1 MGHNGQYSFHTGS
14 VKCKIIIFIDIY
26 NYRPI
31 NSYINVALS
40 SGPVLSGVRGIN
52 MAVKMLIVT
61 FPPGLS
67 LGPINQKRDGNT
79 SFQRVFNFLI

>member
-1 MGHNGQYSFHTGS
+1 MVDYMGHNGQYSFHTGS

-52 MAVKMLIVT
+52 MAVRIPTVKLKIPGKLFFKVGSRTSVT
-61 FPPGLS
+61 FKL
-67 LGPINQKRDGNT
+67 
-79 SFQRVFNFLI
+79 

>member
-1 MGHNGQYSFHTGS
+1 MVDYMGHNGQYSFHTGS

-40 SGPVLSGVRGIN
+40 SGPVLSGVRGFN
-52 MAVKMLIVT
+52 MAVKMRYFL
-61 FPPGLS
+61 PWM
-67 LGPINQKRDGNT
+67 T
-79 SFQRVFNFLI
+79 SIRAHQSKNGWEYKFSTGF

>member
-1 MGHNGQYSFHTGS
+1 MVDYMGHNGQYSFHTGS

-61 FPPGLS
+61 FPWSITRAHQSKKGWEYKFS
-67 LGPINQKRDGNT
+67 TG
-79 SFQRVFNFLI
+79 F